1 MVKIAV
7 NRRRW
12 LTVAVAPAAMALF
25 TTRPVSA
32 AEPLLVFAAA
42 SLADAVTE
50 AGGAWERGGGTPLA
64 YNFAGSNTLAQ
75 QIAAGAPAALFLAA
89 DEAQMEGAVAAGRVR
104 AGTAVGLLGNRL
116 VVVVPADH
124 GVQLSAAADLL
135 RFPRLAIADP
145 EAVPAGVYARR
156 WLEAQGL
163 WERLAPRV
171 VPALDV
177 RAALAAV
184 AGGHLPAGIVYA
196 TDAAT
201 SDRVAVAYA
210 VPDGE
215 APPVRYFA
223 APVEGRRE
231 ADAAALLRFLQG
243 PEARRIFVRYGFT
256 VLGAEP
262 PPPTAPAGG

>member
-1 MVKIAV
+1 MNCCPWLAAALAALAV
-7 NRRRW
+7 
-12 LTVAVAPAAMALF
+12 F
-25 TTRPVSA
+25 TAGPLAA

-42 SLADAVTE
+42 SLADAVTA
-50 AGGAWERGGGTPLA
+50 AGGAWERGGGAPLA

-75 QIAAGAPAALFLAA
+75 QILAGAPAGLFFAA
-89 DEAQMEGAVAAGRVR
+89 DEAQMERVVAAGRVR
-104 AGTAVGLLGNRL
+104 AGAPVALLGNRL

-124 GVQLSAAADLL
+124 AVRLAAAADLL
-135 RFPRLAIADP
+135 RFPRLALADP

-156 WLEAQGL
+156 WLEGQGL

-171 VPALDV
+171 VPTLDV

-184 AGGHLPAGIVYA
+184 AAGHLPTGVVYA

-215 APPVRYFA
+215 APPVRYWA
-223 APVEGRRE
+223 APV
-231 ADAAALLRFLQG
+231 QG
-243 PEARRIFVRYGFT
+243 ER
-256 VLGAEP
+256 GAE
-262 PPPTAPAGG
+262 AAVLLHFL